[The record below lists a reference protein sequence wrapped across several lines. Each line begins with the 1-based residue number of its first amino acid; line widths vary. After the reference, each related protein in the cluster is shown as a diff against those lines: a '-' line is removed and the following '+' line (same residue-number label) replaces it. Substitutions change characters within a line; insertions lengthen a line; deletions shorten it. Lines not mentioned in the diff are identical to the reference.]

1 MTEEMAFDVDGMDCA
16 SCIAHVEKAVRS
28 QPGVE
33 EASVNL
39 ARGRAVVKFDSE
51 KVSPQQIAEAMT
63 KVGYPSRPEAVGE
76 DADEQ
81 RLAAQAV
88 HARAWFNRAVAGVVL
103 WLPIE
108 LLHWGGHLSGHMLD
122 LDWASLVT
130 SSIAMVYVGRA
141 FYVSAYG
148 ALRRRTSNMDTL
160 IALGASVA
168 YLYSLIGFVGYQFGW
183 WIHEPALY
191 FMEASGLLALI
202 SLGHYLEARARQSAG
217 SAIGELLNLTPSVAH
232 KLVNLEAQD
241 VPVKELVVG
250 DRVLIRPGER
260 IPADGIVFAGRSSVD
275 ESMITG
281 ESVPVARGPGEKIIG
296 GTINQSG
303 ALQARVTA
311 TGSQTALA
319 QIVRMVE
326 TAQSSKPPVQRLAD
340 RVAAIFVPSVLLIAL
355 VTGAGWYAWGAYHG
369 LGSALIWAHIAN
381 AVCSVLIIACPCA
394 LGLAVPAALMVGTGQ
409 GAKHGI
415 LIRNI
420 DALQNARRIDTIVLD
435 KTGTITAGRPT
446 VTAVHPAAGHDEAE
460 VLRLAGS
467 AEQFSQHPLA
477 GAIVAAARERQLTL
491 SQPASFDT
499 KPGLGIVA
507 EIDGQA
513 IIVGSAELL
522 SLYGIVE
529 NLAAS
534 HAGQTLIHVAIRES
548 DSGAGAPARRDC
560 ATRLLGSI
568 AVSDPIKADSA
579 AAVAELQRM
588 GLRTVLLT
596 GDGKAVAE
604 EIARAVGITEVHSQV
619 KPGGKA
625 DVIKQLQAQ
634 GRVVAMVGDGI
645 NDAPALAR
653 ADLGIAIGGGSDIAK
668 ETGDVVLVSGSLHGV
683 AAAIRLSRATMLKIR
698 QNLFFAFIYNVLAV
712 PLAAMGLLTPLIAA
726 GAMALSDVTVI
737 GNALLLRRIG
747 TGTPVHS
754 GPGTSLCEP
763 VGEDHVGGKRVR
775 GSRRGDHVLAA
786 RK

>member
-16 SCIAHVEKAVRS
+16 SCVAHVEKAARS
-28 QPGVE
+28 QPGVT

-39 ARGRAVVKFDSE
+39 ARGRAVITFDSE
-51 KVSPQQIAEAMT
+51 KVSPAQIAEAMT

-81 RLAAQAV
+81 RLAEQAV

-103 WLPIE
+103 WLPVE
-108 LLHWGGHLSGHMLD
+108 LLHWAGHLSGHMLN

-130 SSIAMVYVGRA
+130 SSIAMVYIGRA
-141 FYVSAYG
+141 FYVSAFG

-168 YLYSLIGFVGYQFGW
+168 YLYSLIGFAGFRLGW
-183 WIHEPALY
+183 WVHEPALY

-217 SAIGELLNLTPSVAH
+217 SAIGELLNLTPSIAH
-232 KLVNLEAQD
+232 KLVNLETQD
-241 VPVKELVVG
+241 VPVRELVVG

-260 IPADGIVFAGRSSVD
+260 IPADGVVFAGKSSVD

-303 ALQARVTA
+303 ALQARVSA
-311 TGSQTALA
+311 TGNQTALA

-340 RVAAIFVPSVLLIAL
+340 RVAAVFVPSVLLIAVL
-355 VTGAGWYAWGAYHG
+355 TGAGWYAWGTYHG
-369 LGSALIWAHIAN
+369 LGSAVIWAHIAN

-394 LGLAVPAALMVGTGQ
+394 LGLAVPAAVMVGTGQ

-420 DALQNARRIDTIVLD
+420 DALQNARRVDTIVLD

-446 VTAVHPAAGHDEAE
+446 VTAILPAAGHDEAD

-477 GAIVAAARERQLTL
+477 GAIVAAARERGVAL

-499 KPGLGIVA
+499 QPGLGIVA
-507 EIDGQA
+507 EIDGQT
-513 IIVGSAELL
+513 ILVGSAELL
-522 SLYGIVE
+522 SQHG
-529 NLAAS
+529 NAADLATS
-534 HAGQTLIHVAIRES
+534 HAGQTLIHVAMRKS
-548 DSGAGAPARRDC
+548 DNIE
-560 ATRLLGSI
+560 LLGSI
-568 AVSDPIKADSA
+568 AISDPIKADSA

-588 GLRTVLLT
+588 GLRTVLLS

-604 EIARAVGITEVHSQV
+604 EVGRAVGITEVHSQV

-625 DVIKQLQAQ
+625 EVIGRLQAQ

-683 AAAIRLSRATMLKIR
+683 AAAIRLSRATMSKIR
-698 QNLFFAFIYNVLAV
+698 QNLFLAFIYNVLAI

-726 GAMALSDVTVI
+726 GAMAMSDVTVI

-747 TGTPVHS
+747 TGTPAH
-754 GPGTSLCEP
+754 GFPDPRAAGKRNR
-763 VGEDHVGGKRVR
+763 GKRVR
-775 GSRRGDHVLAA
+775 GTGVSPVLTA